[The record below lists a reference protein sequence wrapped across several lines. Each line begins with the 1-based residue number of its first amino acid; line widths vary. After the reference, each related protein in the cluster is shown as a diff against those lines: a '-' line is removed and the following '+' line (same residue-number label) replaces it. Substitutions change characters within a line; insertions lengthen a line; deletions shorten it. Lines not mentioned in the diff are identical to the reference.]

1 MAVERTLVFVK
12 PDGVARGLATEIL
25 SRFERKGFTIVGLK
39 TLHVSRALAEKH
51 YAIHKGKPF
60 YDGLV
65 TYVQS
70 GPVVAA
76 VIQGEDAVAQCRA
89 LMGATDP
96 RKGAPG
102 QIRFDYA
109 LEIGRNLIHGSDS
122 VENAKAEI
130 ALWFR
135 SDELV
140 DWKRSDHVWLTE
152 KPL

>member
-1 MAVERTLVFVK
+1 VAIERTLVFVK

-25 SRFERKGFTIVGLK
+25 SRFERKGFTLVGLK
-39 TLHVSRALAEKH
+39 LLHVSRALAEKH
-51 YAIHKGKPF
+51 YAVHQGKPF
-60 YDGLV
+60 YAGLV
-65 TYVQS
+65 EYVQS

-76 VIQGEDAVAQCRA
+76 VVEGEDAVLQCRA

-109 LEIGRNLIHGSDS
+109 QEIGRNLIHGSDS

-130 ALWFR
+130 DLWFKPE
-135 SDELV
+135 ELV
-140 DWKRSDHVWLTE
+140 AWARADRKWLYE
-152 KPL
+152 KA